1 MPRASRPDKVL
12 DVQLEHAKG
21 RPLRLGELDRL
32 RLRAV
37 PPPAGAVADGAHCVA
52 AGQCAAPQRLRELG
66 VDELC
71 AVLRPLAAEAPP
83 LEAGRARGGRCE
95 RLGGEDEHPARAA
108 LLHLGV
114 EAPPPRQLERLA
126 LADVLQRVLA
136 RADVAALE
144 AAHVQQELGARQR
157 RDAALRARSG
167 EGCRRLRRRRCG
179 GRLRKRHC
187 GG

>member
-12 DVQLEHAKG
+12 DVQLDHAKG
-21 RPLRLGELDRL
+21 SPLRLGELDRL

-37 PPPAGAVADGAHCVA
+37 PAAGAVADGAHCVA
-52 AGQCAAPQRLRELG
+52 AGQRAAPQRLRELG

-83 LEAGRARGGRCE
+83 LKAGSARGGRCE
-95 RLGGEDEHPARAA
+95 RLGGEHEHPARAA

-114 EAPPPRQLERLA
+114 EAAPPRQLERLA

-144 AAHVQQELGARQR
+144 AAHV
-157 RDAALRARSG
+157 
-167 EGCRRLRRRRCG
+167 
-179 GRLRKRHC
+179 
-187 GG
+187 

>member
-12 DVQLEHAKG
+12 DVQLDHAKG
-21 RPLRLGELDRL
+21 SPLRLGELDRL

-37 PPPAGAVADGAHCVA
+37 PAAGAVADGAHCVA
-52 AGQCAAPQRLRELG
+52 AGQRAAPQRLRELG

-83 LEAGRARGGRCE
+83 LKAGSARGGRCE
-95 RLGGEDEHPARAA
+95 RLGGEHEHPARAA

-114 EAPPPRQLERLA
+114 EAAPPRQPERLA

-144 AAHVQQELGARQR
+144 AAHV
-157 RDAALRARSG
+157 
-167 EGCRRLRRRRCG
+167 
-179 GRLRKRHC
+179 
-187 GG
+187 